1 VRSFFNLLVVLVVY
15 FAGISANTGDKQTR
29 KASQSDVGKIVLKDG
44 RIVYKEAKFAQPL
57 KAGKIPDVTV
67 KDIDGKG
74 LKLREMA
81 AGRPMLLVFYRG
93 GWCPFC
99 NRQLAG
105 LQEIKDQIADKGY
118 QLVAVSAD
126 RPEKIRQSLKD
137 RKLTYGLYSDS
148 TMAAS
153 IAFGLAF
160 RVPDNLVK
168 TYKDKYS
175 IDIEDASGEK
185 HHYLPVPAVYVVS
198 SDGKIQFAHAEA
210 DYKVRLS
217 NEEVLASLK

>member
-126 RPEKIRQSLKD
+126 RPEKNSTVSERPKTDLWPLLRQHHGCLN
-137 RKLTYGLYSDS
+137 RIWLG
-148 TMAAS
+148 
-153 IAFGLAF
+153 I
-160 RVPDNLVK
+160 
-168 TYKDKYS
+168 
-175 IDIEDASGEK
+175 SG
-185 HHYLPVPAVYVVS
+185 A
-198 SDGKIQFAHAEA
+198 
-210 DYKVRLS
+210 
-217 NEEVLASLK
+217 